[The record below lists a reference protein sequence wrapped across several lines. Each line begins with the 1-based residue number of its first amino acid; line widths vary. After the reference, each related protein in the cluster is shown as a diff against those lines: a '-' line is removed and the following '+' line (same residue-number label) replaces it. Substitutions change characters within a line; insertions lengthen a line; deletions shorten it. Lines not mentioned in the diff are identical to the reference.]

1 MSTLNGGP
9 GNIVT
14 NGLVLYLDAANYLS
28 YISGSTTWND
38 LSGNNNTG
46 SLVNGPTFSSTNA
59 GSIVFDGVNDYGQV
73 NQLDLSYTNKIT
85 VSFWFK
91 YTSTT
96 VKLPSEFTTN
106 SDNTTGAFQIATSA
120 VNPGDLY
127 AHVYQGGYNM
137 IRTNASY
144 NDGLYH
150 NVSFVFDLSLAVDQ
164 KILCY
169 VDGRVVN
176 KTQMQS
182 TNVTA
187 NFLKSDLYIF
197 SRAGTSFFQP
207 GTLNTYQLYNRALT
221 ASEVLQNYNATKAR
235 FGL

>member
-1 MSTLNGGP
+1 MAVQYSFGK
-9 GNIVT
+9 IVT
-14 NGLVLYLDAANYLS
+14 DGLVLALDAADRNS
-28 YISGSTTWND
+28 YVSGSTTWRD
-38 LSGNNNTG
+38 VSGNNNSG
-46 SLVNGPTFSSTNA
+46 SLVNGPTFNSGNG
-59 GSIVFDGVNDYGQV
+59 GSIVFDGTNDYGRV

-91 YTSTT
+91 FTSTT

-127 AHVYQGGYNM
+127 AHVYQGGYNQ
-137 IRTNASY
+137 IRTNLSY

-150 NVSFVFDLSLAVDQ
+150 NVCFVFDLSLTTSQ
-164 KILCY
+164 KIQCY
-169 VDGRVVN
+169 VDGNVAA
-176 KTQMQS
+176 KTQLQS

-207 GTLNTYQLYNRALT
+207 GTLNLYQIYNRALS
-221 ASEVLQNYNATKAR
+221 AQEVLQNYNAQKSR
-235 FGL
+235 FGLT

>member
-1 MSTLNGGP
+1 MSSESGP
-9 GNIVT
+9 NLIT
-14 NGLVLYLDAANYLS
+14 NGLVLCLDAANPLS
-28 YISGSTTWND
+28 YKSGATVWND
-38 LSGNNNTG
+38 LTYNTSGGVLT
-46 SLVNGPTFSSTNA
+46 NGPTYNSNNG
-59 GSIVFDGVNDYGQV
+59 GSIVFDGTNDYSVV
-73 NQLDLSYTNKIT
+73 NQLDLTTTNKIT

-96 VKLPSEFTTN
+96 AKLPFEFTTN
-106 SDNTTGAFQIATSA
+106 SDNTTGAFQIGTSA

-150 NVSFVFDLSLAVDQ
+150 NVSFVFDLSLAVGQ
-164 KILCY
+164 KIQCY
-169 VDGRVVN
+169 VDGNVVS

-197 SRAGTSFFQP
+197 SRAGTSFFQA
-207 GTLNTYQLYNRALT
+207 GTLNLCQIYNRALS
-221 ASEVLQNYNATKAR
+221 AQEVLQNYNSTKSR

>member
-1 MSTLNGGP
+1 MSSESGP
-9 GNIVT
+9 NLIT
-14 NGLVLYLDAANYLS
+14 NGLVLCLDAANPLS
-28 YISGSTTWND
+28 YKSGATIWND
-38 LSGNNNTG
+38 LTYNTSGGVLT
-46 SLVNGPTFSSTNA
+46 NGPTYNSNNG
-59 GSIVFDGVNDYGQV
+59 GSIVFDGTNDYGVISQI
-73 NQLDLSYTNKIT
+73 DLTTTNKIT
-85 VSFWFK
+85 ISFWIKF
-91 YTSTT
+91 TSTT
-96 VKLPSEFTTN
+96 VKLISELTTN

-176 KTQMQS
+176 KTQIQS

-197 SRAGTSFFQP
+197 SRAGASFFQP
-207 GTLNTYQLYNRALT
+207 GTLNTYQINNRALS
-221 ASEVLQNYNATKAR
+221 AQEVLQNYNSTKSR
-235 FGL
+235 FNL